1 MSPLHTIRLEPGA
14 HCFSAS
20 PDQTLLA
27 AALQAGVPLRSACR
41 NGSCRACLSQLQAGE
56 VHYVI
61 DWPGISR
68 DERAEGAVLPCV
80 AQARSD
86 VVLEAGRLVWG

>member
-1 MSPLHTIRLEPGA
+1 MSPPHTICIEPGA
-14 HCFSAS
+14 YSFTAQ
-20 PDQTLLA
+20 PDQTVLA

-41 NGSCRACLSQLQAGE
+41 NGSCRACLSQLLAGE

-68 DERAEGAVLPCV
+68 EERADGAVLPCV
-80 AQARSD
+80 AQPRSD
-86 VVLEAGRLVWG
+86 LRLQAGRLVWG